1 MLISVENKDK
11 KPNTQDLHKNIHF
24 DLLDK
29 LDHALETQKR
39 YLDPNLTLGILAK
52 ELHTNREYLSRTINH
67 CFGLSYTDYINGYR
81 IKAALEILQSIANGT
96 TKPRTILKIANASG
110 FKSTSTFNPAFKKV
124 VGGTPTEY
132 RSRIKIEKKYKTEL
146 L

>member
-1 MLISVENKDK
+1 MLISTKNKDK

-52 ELHTNREYLSRTINH
+52 ELHTNREYLSRTINLF
-67 CFGLSYTDYINGYR
+67 FGLSYTDYINGYR
-81 IKAALEILQSIANGT
+81 IKTALELLESIANGT
-96 TKPRTILKIANASG
+96 TKSKTMLKIANASG

-124 VGGTPTEY
+124 MGGTPSEY
-132 RSRIKIEKKYKTEL
+132 KKFGSLK
-146 L
+146 